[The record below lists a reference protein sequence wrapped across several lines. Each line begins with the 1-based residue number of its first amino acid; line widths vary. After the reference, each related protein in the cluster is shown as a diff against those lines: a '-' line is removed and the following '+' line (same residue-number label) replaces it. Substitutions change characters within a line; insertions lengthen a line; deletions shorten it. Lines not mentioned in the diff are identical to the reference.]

1 MSETILLLWG
11 YFDKRSTL
19 GENRSL
25 LFGYS
30 VGKRR
35 DKDIVKCAFL
45 SRIDLLI
52 QSQREHNFTNASF
65 PLPIAASPS

>member
-1 MSETILLLWG
+1 MGGENVRNLLLWG

-25 LFGYS
+25 LFDYS

-52 QSQREHNFTNASF
+52 
-65 PLPIAASPS
+65 